1 MTPLY
6 LVAVL
11 VAVCSLARGSPARGP
26 QDDYALPD
34 ELLIGAGT
42 AAIQTEGAWDE
53 DGKGESMVD
62 YLLHSGKLGPDGFSA
77 PHLHDRGADSYHRY
91 KDDVAMA
98 AKLKLQVYR
107 FSISWARVLP
117 EADATKP
124 NAKGVQFYHNLID
137 EIRAHNITPLVT
149 MYHFDHPQ
157 ILEEEFKGWLNKK
170 MVVKFREYAS
180 FLIKEYGH
188 KVKMWTSM
196 NEPNLHCS
204 FWMKEMVTAEVLRP
218 EEVDLYSCMHNFI
231 LGHGEARK
239 ALTESG
245 HEGTIG
251 MSVASYISRPNST
264 RAEDAY
270 ASEAFNQ
277 FYAGLML
284 HPLVFGDYPPIV
296 KELAKDKLP
305 VFTEE
310 EKAMLTDSTDYIGL
324 NLYFGMMVSY
334 RDPST
339 TRMPVIMPCAQ
350 LLDQLNF
357 VNVGYRDP
365 QGGTIG
371 DYPLNMIAPDSMRSA
386 LTWVWFNYKKPVV
399 ITENGIG
406 DKNMTGVEDHMR
418 AVYHSVFLRSLVSS
432 MKEFGVRVIA
442 YCAWSLIDS
451 FEWRPAYGRPF
462 GLIHVDYQGGSYNR
476 SLKESSSFWIEM
488 ADRRA
493 VPVVDMPSSAAAA
506 TSAWLLLVA
515 VASASALQ

>member
-1 MTPLY
+1 
-6 LVAVL
+6 
-11 VAVCSLARGSPARGP
+11 
-26 QDDYALPD
+26 
-34 ELLIGAGT
+34 
-42 AAIQTEGAWDE
+42 
-53 DGKGESMVD
+53 MVD

-98 AKLKLQVYR
+98 AKLKVSTLATRKPACFPISHKLTAMFLTQLQVYR

-137 EIRAHNITPLVT
+137 EIRAHNITPLPYALHVFLSLYLTINIYPKVT

-245 HEGTIG
+245 HEGTRSRAELAQPRQAIAGFAHVSRDCLVSFAGTIG

-451 FEWRPAYGRPF
+451 FEWRPAY
-462 GLIHVDYQGGSYNR
+462 
-476 SLKESSSFWIEM
+476 
-488 ADRRA
+488 
-493 VPVVDMPSSAAAA
+493 
-506 TSAWLLLVA
+506 
-515 VASASALQ
+515 